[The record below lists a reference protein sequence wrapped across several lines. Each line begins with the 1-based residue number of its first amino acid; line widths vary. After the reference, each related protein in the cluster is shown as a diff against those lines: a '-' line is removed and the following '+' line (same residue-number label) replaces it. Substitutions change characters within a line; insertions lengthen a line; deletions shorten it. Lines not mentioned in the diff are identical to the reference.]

1 MYVYL
6 GGIPSMQALEHT
18 KEMLGIII
26 RDTLKL
32 KLKKKS
38 PSRVDRWINC
48 GLITQWNALSQWK
61 CPSTQMNLTN
71 HMEWKKQAAEED
83 TQMIC

>member
-1 MYVYL
+1 MPDVINNVILNYTYVYL
-6 GGIPSMQALEHT
+6 GGIPSMQAPEHT

-38 PSRVDRWINC
+38 PSRVDR
-48 GLITQWNALSQWK
+48 
-61 CPSTQMNLTN
+61 
-71 HMEWKKQAAEED
+71 
-83 TQMIC
+83 